1 MTKAKASKAID
12 PMKHHPLST
21 SRANESIASRTGA
34 ALSVGAQAL
43 GSLALGALAVGAL
56 ALGAVA
62 IGRLVIGRARIR
74 RVEIDELV
82 VRKLRVTEDLSTPDR
97 SVTFLPERTMVY
109 QETFVQRDQ
118 HRIYVR
124 DHPGAEP
131 TIVVMHGFPDNLHLY
146 DRLLPHLSPPR
157 RVVAFDFLGW
167 GNSDKP
173 PGYPYTTDNQVGD
186 LDAVITQL
194 KLGPVVLVAHDA
206 SGPPAIDWAL
216 AHPERVAGLVLLNTY
231 YCEMPTLRP
240 PEAIWLFSTPVVR
253 SVARPVSR
261 MFGNWLFRR
270 MYWWQVGRFIRDADV
285 RREFVPLLYQQFD
298 ATPSARPAFFRLNED
313 LLPMV
318 RSRTQMIPKL
328 KEFRRPVRI
337 IFGDAD
343 PSLNSGVA
351 RTFHEFLPESELF
364 LIPGARHFVQ
374 LDEPEQVARL
384 ILAMP
389 GPGSNQA

>member
-1 MTKAKASKAID
+1 
-12 PMKHHPLST
+12 MKHHPLST

-97 SVTFLPERTMVY
+97 SVTFLPEGTMVY

-216 AHPERVAGLVLLNTY
+216 AHPERVEGLVLLNTY

-313 LLPMV
+313 LRSMV
-318 RSRTQMIPKL
+318 RSRTKMIPKL
-328 KEFRRPVRI
+328 REFRRPVRI

-351 RTFHEFLPESELF
+351 RTFHEFLPGSELF

-389 GPGSNQA
+389 GPGSTPAYVGNKIGI

>member
-1 MTKAKASKAID
+1 MGSRTT
-12 PMKHHPLST
+12 ST
-21 SRANESIASRTGA
+21 STIACCLISRRRA
-34 ALSVGAQAL
+34 
-43 GSLALGALAVGAL
+43 GSCYLIFSG
-56 ALGAVA
+56 GAVRTSRPA
-62 IGRLVIGRARIR
+62 TLTRQTI
-74 RVEIDELV
+74 
-82 VRKLRVTEDLSTPDR
+82 KSVTSTP
-97 SVTFLPERTMVY
+97 S
-109 QETFVQRDQ
+109 
-118 HRIYVR
+118 
-124 DHPGAEP
+124 
-131 TIVVMHGFPDNLHLY
+131 
-146 DRLLPHLSPPR
+146 SPN
-157 RVVAFDFLGW
+157 W
-167 GNSDKP
+167 GSGK
-173 PGYPYTTDNQVGD
+173 
-186 LDAVITQL
+186 
-194 KLGPVVLVAHDA
+194 VVLVAHDA

-240 PEAIWLFSTPVVR
+240 PEAIWLFSTPVIR

-328 KEFRRPVRI
+328 REFRRPVRI

-351 RTFHEFLPESELF
+351 RTFHEFLPGSELF

-389 GPGSNQA
+389 KEGSKQS

>member
-1 MTKAKASKAID
+1 MA
-12 PMKHHPLST
+12 
-21 SRANESIASRTGA
+21 
-34 ALSVGAQAL
+34 
-43 GSLALGALAVGAL
+43 
-56 ALGAVA
+56 
-62 IGRLVIGRARIR
+62 
-74 RVEIDELV
+74 
-82 VRKLRVTEDLSTPDR
+82 
-97 SVTFLPERTMVY
+97 Y
-109 QETFVQRDQ
+109 QETFVQREQ

-124 DHPGAEP
+124 DHSGAEP
-131 TIVVMHGFPDNLHLY
+131 AIILMHGFPDNVHLY
-146 DRLLPHLSPPR
+146 DRLSPYLSPPR
-157 RVVAFDFLGW
+157 RVVLFDFLGW
-167 GNSDKP
+167 GSSDKP
-173 PGYPYTTDNQVGD
+173 SGYPYT
-186 LDAVITQL
+186 
-194 KLGPVVLVAHDA
+194 
-206 SGPPAIDWAL
+206 AIDWAL

-240 PEAIWLFSTPVVR
+240 PEAIWLFSTPVIR

-318 RSRTQMIPKL
+318 RSRTQMISKL

-351 RTFHEFLPESELF
+351 RTFHELLPGSELF

-389 GPGSNQA
+389 GPRSTPT